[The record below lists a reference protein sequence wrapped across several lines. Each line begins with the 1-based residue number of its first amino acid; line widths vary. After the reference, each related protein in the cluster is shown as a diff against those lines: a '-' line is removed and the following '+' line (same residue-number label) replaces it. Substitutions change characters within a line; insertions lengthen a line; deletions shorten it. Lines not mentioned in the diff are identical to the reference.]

1 MKLDELQYI
10 LRQGEGTTIEFKES
24 VDKVPKSLYE
34 TIVSFSNTDGGTIVL
49 GADPSALS
57 NLSIF

>member
-24 VDKVPKSLYE
+24 VVKVPKSLYE